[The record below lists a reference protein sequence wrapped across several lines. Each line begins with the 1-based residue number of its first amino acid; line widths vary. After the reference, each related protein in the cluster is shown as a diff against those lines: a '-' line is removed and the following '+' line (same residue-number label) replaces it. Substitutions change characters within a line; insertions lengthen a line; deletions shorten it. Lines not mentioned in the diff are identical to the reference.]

1 MHGKYSTRPSEP
13 TQALDRGG
21 PGESSSSPK
30 RFTRAV
36 SHMADGDLEH
46 NKSKTLKNL
55 RRHSSSVF
63 EFPTAATEVE
73 EEGGSKQTELEEEE
87 EEEGGAG
94 TGATNSTEV
103 QEDEDERT
111 AVVSGA
117 KASEGGERGN
127 AAMRQVRK
135 GIESIVVGD

>member
-87 EEEGGAG
+87 EEGGAG

>member
-1 MHGKYSTRPSEP
+1 
-13 TQALDRGG
+13 
-21 PGESSSSPK
+21 
-30 RFTRAV
+30 
-36 SHMADGDLEH
+36 MADGDLEH

-73 EEGGSKQTELEEEE
+73 EEGGSKQTELEEE